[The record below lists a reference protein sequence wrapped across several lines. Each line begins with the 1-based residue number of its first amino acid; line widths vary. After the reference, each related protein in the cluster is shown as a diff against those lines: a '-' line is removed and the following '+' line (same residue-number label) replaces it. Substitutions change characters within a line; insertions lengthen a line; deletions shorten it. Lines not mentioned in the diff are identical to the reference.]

1 MRGIFIAA
9 QLLFICF
16 LTSGQSKSFE
26 VKVVG
31 NGQPLILIPGYSCSG
46 EVWNETVAHLRD
58 KYECHVVT
66 LAGYAGVAP
75 VDTPI
80 LKTVKEDLIKYI
92 KEKKLKHVILMGHS
106 LGAFMSIWIGSEIP
120 ASIEKIICVDGLPAI
135 AAMMNPAINYD
146 SLRRSPSMNA
156 EMVANNFKAIPTQ
169 NYIENA
175 AKAMLYQ
182 VSDSAR
188 ARQIATWSS
197 LCDRK
202 TLGYTLVEISATDLR
217 AEMKKI
223 TCPVLILASTYG
235 TAENSNK
242 VMNEQYAN
250 LPNKKIMV
258 AASKHFIMYDAPEW
272 MYKQVDEFLK

>member
-9 QLLFICF
+9 QLLFITF
-16 LTSGQSKSFE
+16 LASGQAKSFE
-26 VKVVG
+26 VKVTG
-31 NGQPLILIPGYSCSG
+31 KGQPIILIPGYSCSG
-46 EVWNETVAHLRD
+46 EVWKETVAHLQS
-58 KYECHVVT
+58 KYECHVIT
-66 LAGYAGVAP
+66 LAGYAGVTAI
-75 VDTPI
+75 DTPV
-80 LKTVKEDLIKYI
+80 LKTVKDDLVKYI
-92 KEKKLKHVILMGHS
+92 HEKKLKHIILMGHS
-106 LGAFMSIWIGSEIP
+106 LGAFMSLWVAGEIP
-120 ASIEKIICVDGLPAI
+120 AEIDKIICVDGVPAI

-146 SLRRSPSMNA
+146 SLRRSPFMNA
-156 EMVANNFKAIPTQ
+156 EMAANNFKAIPSE
-169 NYIENA
+169 NYIQNT

-188 ARQIATWSS
+188 ATQIATWSS

-202 TLGYTLVEISATDLR
+202 TLGYTIVEISATDLR
-217 AEMKKI
+217 PQLKKI

-235 TAENSNK
+235 TAESSNK
-242 VMNEQYAN
+242 IMNEQYAN